1 MALKTSKFLLMRLLC
16 TKKHILLCFIFGIS
30 SIIAAKAQMVTGTVT
45 SAFDTT
51 IIKSDIFTVSKHFD
65 DTSNTWY
72 YLTRIKHKDESGKLV
87 KLNLALTDPNEP
99 MGEKASDF
107 AKRMGAQLV
116 FNASMSTVV
125 STPSGKNKRIPV
137 GIQII
142 NGEIMQ
148 ERETHRYTLG
158 IKDNNELVVYPG
170 GTTAQEILDD
180 GINTALTAFVPLI
193 EDHQIVTEALD
204 DVGNLSVKNPRQVIA
219 QFDNLDIVFLTCGGR
234 GYGGTGM
241 TAQDMVRVLKKM
253 GVKFAYN
260 LDGGG
265 SISTVVNGEF
275 INWKIDGHGTEE
287 RPRANFLYVK

>member
-1 MALKTSKFLLMRLLC
+1 MTFKQYKTMLFLIFC
-16 TKKHILLCFIFGIS
+16 ISFIGCSS
-30 SIIAAKAQMVTGTVT
+30 SISFIPAPAP
-45 SAFDTT
+45 AFDTT
-51 IIKSDIFTVSKHFD
+51 IIKGDIFTVSKHFD

-72 YLTRIKHKDESGKLV
+72 YLTRIKHKDASGELV
-87 KLNLALTDPNEP
+87 RLNLALTDPNEL

-125 STPSGKNKRIPV
+125 STPSGEDKRIPV

-142 NGEIMQ
+142 NGEIVQ
-148 ERETHRYTLG
+148 ERETDRYTLG

-193 EDHQIVTEALD
+193 EDHQVVTEALD